1 LEFIVR
7 LKNWI
12 ITVLVLATLA
22 FAAVNLRQPD
32 YSGRFVE
39 IPIPLTEEDRLFDI
53 GIADINGDNLFDIYT
68 ANHNFL
74 QTLLIANSQGSYNNV
89 LNHWGLNQ
97 SQEFPGLELSYTAPH
112 LDKAGLYIYWLARGG
127 MDRSGHHIIIRTYK
141 MHDTG
146 PWQGSLQI
154 NAPVELATND
164 GFQVEK
170 QADPPIGAGTTISF
184 SATGDA
190 MMALK
195 LNTWGLPVNIRI
207 NDAIQTSDIYVSN
220 NKVSPHS
227 NSFSMSL
234 QDRHGLA
241 WADYNH
247 DGMLDVFMTRGAIGG
262 TLEQYP
268 DKVRSMIKDSFY
280 ISQDDK
286 KYQNV
291 ATETGI
297 KKEDCSGRQVKWVD
311 FNQDGLLDLYINC
324 QDRGKIN
331 KDFPKQLYRQDRE
344 GHFVDVASEVG
355 LDIPDH
361 QLIDFLWI
369 DADNDGD
376 AELLTSEDSGFFL
389 YRNQSG
395 HFAPEFIGRGK
406 FARTDKQG
414 LKYHSSDYWDFD
426 GKLAAADYDNDGDP
440 DVFCSS
446 KKGNT
451 FLINDAGKYSPVEP
465 ATLGLPSKSATA
477 NWVDYDNDGLPDLHT
492 VPEGL
497 FRQRKDHSFDFEN
510 LLVLPSRK
518 YQAAIANWADLDN
531 DGARD
536 MIIGLNENPSL
547 WPWWKKPFKSDRDI
561 FKWDIHAYR
570 NIARENHWLQIKLT
584 GSKGNR
590 QAIGA
595 SVTVVTP
602 DGQQT
607 QVVGHNDG
615 AFYSQGHY
623 RMYFGLGSNKSVKA
637 VKIRW
642 PDNQLQVLEDIPG
655 DSLLVI
661 ERKPAS

>member
-1 LEFIVR
+1 MS
-7 LKNWI
+7 LKRWLVV
-12 ITVLVLATLA
+12 VLVLITLSYV
-22 FAAVNLRQPD
+22 AVNLQQHD
-32 YSGRFVE
+32 YSGLFVE
-39 IPIPLTEEDRLFDI
+39 IPIPLIEGDRLFDI
-53 GIADINGDNLFDIYT
+53 GIVDTNGDNLLDIYT

-74 QTLLIANSQGSYNNV
+74 QTLLISDSQGNYNDV
-89 LNHWGLNQ
+89 LNHRGLNQ
-97 SQEFPGLELSYTAPH
+97 SQEFQGLELSYTAPH
-112 LDKAGLYIYWLARGG
+112 LDKAGLYIYWLAKGG
-127 MDRSGHHIIIRTYK
+127 MDRSGHHVIIRTHK
-141 MHDTG
+141 MGDIG
-146 PWQGSLQI
+146 SWQGSLQI
-154 NAPVELATND
+154 NAPVELAKND
-164 GFQVEK
+164 GFHVEK
-170 QADPPIGAGTTISF
+170 QTNPPTEAGTTISF

-207 NDAIQTSDIYVSN
+207 NDAIQTSDIFVG
-220 NKVSPHS
+220 NKNVSPHS
-227 NSFSMSL
+227 NSFSLLL

-241 WADYNH
+241 WADYND

-262 TLEQYP
+262 TLEQFP
-268 DKVRSMIKDSFY
+268 EKVRSTIKDSFY
-280 ISQDDK
+280 VSRDDK
-286 KYQNV
+286 TYQDV
-291 ATETGI
+291 TTETGI
-297 KKEDCSGRQVKWVD
+297 KKEDCSGRHVKWVD

-324 QDRGKIN
+324 QDRGKID

-344 GHFVDVASEVG
+344 GQFVDVASEVG

-361 QLIDFLWI
+361 QLLDFIWL

-376 AELLTSEDSGFFL
+376 AELLTAEDSGFFL

-395 HFAPEFIGRGK
+395 HFVPEFIGRGK
-406 FARTDKQG
+406 FARTDKPG

-426 GKLAAADYDNDGDP
+426 GKLTAADYDTDGDI
-440 DVFCSS
+440 DVFSSS

-451 FLINDAGKYSPVEP
+451 FLINNNGKYSPVEP
-465 ATLGLPSKSATA
+465 ATLGLPSESATA

-497 FRQRKDHSFDFEN
+497 FRQRKDHSFDTAN
-510 LLVLPSRK
+510 MLVLPSRK
-518 YQAAIANWADLDN
+518 YQAALANWADLDN
-531 DGARD
+531 DGTRD
-536 MIIGLNENPSL
+536 MIMALNENPSL
-547 WPWWKKPFKSDRDI
+547 WHWWEKPFKSDRDI

-570 NIARENHWLQIKLT
+570 NTAGENHWLQIKLK

-615 AFYSQGHY
+615 ALFSQGHY
-623 RMYFGLGSNKSVKA
+623 RLYFGLGSNKRVKA

-642 PDNQLQVLEDIPG
+642 PDNQQQVLEDIHG